1 MSVSH
6 FKLVSMKLNFYVIS
20 KRNLVKMS
28 QFNCIIGFF
37 FFIINNDDG
46 SKCEKL
52 QNVLS
57 RKISIVWCH
66 WTSYSNVILMMISF
80 YKLLFLKGTKCSIN
94 LWSAI
99 YDKLEMKIFILLVE
113 KSLR

>member
-1 MSVSH
+1 MRKIQIFVEKKLFARIEKCQELVFKPNVSFTFF

-28 QFNCIIGFF
+28 QFNCIIGLF
-37 FFIINNDDG
+37 FFIINVDG

-57 RKISIVWCH
+57 RKISMV
-66 WTSYSNVILMMISF
+66 
-80 YKLLFLKGTKCSIN
+80 
-94 LWSAI
+94 
-99 YDKLEMKIFILLVE
+99 
-113 KSLR
+113 